1 MIKIICLGKIKE
13 KFYRD
18 AIEFHTKRLRDIE
31 SEKCNND
38 DEKKSQEAEIFEI
51 KSIISNFY
59 DLIDYL
65 NSLLK

>member
-1 MIKIICLGKIKE
+1 MTNEAIKKLIDSTNKN
-13 KFYRD
+13 
-18 AIEFHTKRLRDIE
+18 IEFHTKRLRDIE

-51 KSIISNFY
+51 KSIISGFY